1 MGVLPGEITFDTGT
15 FPMVVLEGGVGLAG
29 EGFDS
34 LADSALPENNLALFA
49 RGSSS
54 SSSELLEKRGRS
66 SYKNKEG

>member
-1 MGVLPGEITFDTGT
+1 
-15 FPMVVLEGGVGLAG
+15 MVVLEGGIGLAC

-49 RGSSS
+49 RGSLS
-54 SSSELLEKRGRS
+54 SSSELIEKQGCS